1 MALQVYKSGQG
12 YWTRMMTAI
21 AVMTFS
27 LGFAV
32 WFNDK
37 LLFKIV
43 NDENE
48 MYWQAGIIAVTAV
61 GVGLILW
68 WLLNK
73 PNIADFMIATEAEMK
88 KVNWPNR
95 REIVGSTVVV
105 IMGTFL
111 LAGLL
116 FVIDVKKEALAVAEA
131 NKLGI
136 PVVAV
141 VDTNCSPDG
150 VDYIIPGNDDASRAI
165 SLYCDLAARAALSG
179 MTAQM
184 GAAGIDLGA
193 MEEAPAEDAVAEE
206 APAEA

>member
-73 PNIADFMIATEAEMK
+73 PNIADFMIATENEMK
-88 KVNWPNR
+88 KVNWPSR
-95 REIVGSTVVV
+95 AAVIGLTWIV
-105 IMGTFL
+105 IAGTL
-111 LAGLL
+111 MIAAIL
-116 FVIDVKKEALAVAEA
+116 FVADFGFTNIFQAIGILETEAT
-131 NKLGI
+131 
-136 PVVAV
+136 P
-141 VDTNCSPDG
+141 
-150 VDYIIPGNDDASRAI
+150 
-165 SLYCDLAARAALSG
+165 
-179 MTAQM
+179 
-184 GAAGIDLGA
+184 
-193 MEEAPAEDAVAEE
+193 
-206 APAEA
+206 